1 MGEFR
6 VTKTTLS
13 RLFELSVLVAC
24 LPSVIRLRLALRVA
38 AEVFVALSASDSILA
53 HAHSCLTAY
62 GLSTIVFLI
71 IIDFSLD
78 DLHYVAAAAFYQIS
92 VLC

>member
-6 VTKTTLS
+6 VTETTFS

-38 AEVFVALSASDSILA
+38 AEVFVTLSASDPILA
-53 HAHSCLTAY
+53 HAHSCLFTNR
-62 GLSTIVFLI
+62 LSAIVFLI
-71 IIDFSLD
+71 IINFSLD
-78 DLHYVAAAAFYQIS
+78 DLHYVAAATLDQIS